1 MESGRRIFEGRY
13 RMTENRDMI
22 REIVRIIKS
31 NVEVELIY
39 IFGSYGTE
47 RYNSE
52 SDIDIAFSAK
62 KEVSKEVMRKLWYE
76 LVENLSQEVDLID
89 INNCGLIIKKEI
101 LLKGRLIFESE
112 MYLSEKMKY
121 KTYSLYGQYLEDV
134 SVVKDKIK
142 ERGRILCKK

>member
-1 MESGRRIFEGRY
+1 MVNKIIE
-13 RMTENRDMI
+13 
-22 REIVRIIKS
+22 IIKS

-52 SDIDIAFSAK
+52 SDIDIALSGKHEIPKEILK
-62 KEVSKEVMRKLWYE
+62 KIWYE
-76 LVENLSQEVDLID
+76 LVDKLGQEIDLVD

-101 LLKGRLIFESE
+101 ILKGKLIFERE
-112 MYLSEKMKY
+112 KGLSEKMKY
-121 KTYSLYGQYLEDV
+121 RIYSLYGQYLEDV

>member
-1 MESGRRIFEGRY
+1 MVNKIIE
-13 RMTENRDMI
+13 
-22 REIVRIIKS
+22 IIKS
-31 NVEVELIY
+31 NVDVELIY

-52 SDIDIAFSAK
+52 SDIDIAFSGK
-62 KEVSKEVMRKLWYE
+62 REISKEIMKKIWYE
-76 LVENLSQEVDLID
+76 LVDKLGHEIDLVD

-101 LLKGRLIFESE
+101 ILKGRLIFERE
-112 MYLSEKMKY
+112 KGLSEKMKY
-121 KTYSLYGQYLEDV
+121 RIYSLYGQYLEDV